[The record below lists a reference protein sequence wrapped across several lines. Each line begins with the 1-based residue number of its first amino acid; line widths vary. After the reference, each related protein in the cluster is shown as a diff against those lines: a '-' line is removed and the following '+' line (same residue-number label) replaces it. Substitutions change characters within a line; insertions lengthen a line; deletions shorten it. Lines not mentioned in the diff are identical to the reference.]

1 MDFFNKLG
9 DSIQN
14 VGKEASKKAKDLSG
28 TVTLNSQ
35 IKETET
41 QLERIYKLIGE
52 KYYMAYREE
61 AAERFPEENDE
72 LIKLQN
78 KLEEDKK
85 QLRALKGLKVIIRP
99 HPSQIEEIL
108 KKNIIKID
116 YIENPKDISIFD
128 SINKTDKI
136 VSRFSTVL
144 FQAYSMNKKIVID
157 NVSDIEQYNKLKEVG
172 YIMIE
177 KEHELLSDIL

>member
-85 QLRALKGLKVIIRP
+85 QLRALKGLKVC
-99 HPSQIEEIL
+99 QNCGAEI
-108 KKNIIKID
+108 N
-116 YIENPKDISIFD
+116 
-128 SINKTDKI
+128 
-136 VSRFSTVL
+136 
-144 FQAYSMNKKIVID
+144 
-157 NVSDIEQYNKLKEVG
+157 
-172 YIMIE
+172 
-177 KEHELLSDIL
+177 

>member
-61 AAERFPEENDE
+61 AAASIKGIKGVPELWCGN
-72 LIKLQN
+72 
-78 KLEEDKK
+78 
-85 QLRALKGLKVIIRP
+85 
-99 HPSQIEEIL
+99 
-108 KKNIIKID
+108 
-116 YIENPKDISIFD
+116 
-128 SINKTDKI
+128 
-136 VSRFSTVL
+136 
-144 FQAYSMNKKIVID
+144 
-157 NVSDIEQYNKLKEVG
+157 
-172 YIMIE
+172 
-177 KEHELLSDIL
+177 

>member
-52 KYYMAYREE
+52 NTIWLTE
-61 AAERFPEENDE
+61 
-72 LIKLQN
+72 
-78 KLEEDKK
+78 KK
-85 QLRALKGLKVIIRP
+85 QLRDFR
-99 HPSQIEEIL
+99 
-108 KKNIIKID
+108 KKMM
-116 YIENPKDISIFD
+116 S
-128 SINKTDKI
+128 S
-136 VSRFSTVL
+136 
-144 FQAYSMNKKIVID
+144 
-157 NVSDIEQYNKLKEVG
+157 
-172 YIMIE
+172 
-177 KEHELLSDIL
+177 

>member
-85 QLRALKGLKVIIRP
+85 QLRALKGLKVCQNCGAEIELSVLHSP
-99 HPSQIEEIL
+99 MCGTEQPQIQVQPQMQPAQAFCPGCGAPLAEGA
-108 KKNIIKID
+108 KFCGKCGTKI
-116 YIENPKDISIFD
+116 N
-128 SINKTDKI
+128 
-136 VSRFSTVL
+136 
-144 FQAYSMNKKIVID
+144 
-157 NVSDIEQYNKLKEVG
+157 
-172 YIMIE
+172 
-177 KEHELLSDIL
+177 

>member
-78 KLEEDKK
+78 KLEEDNSC
-85 QLRALKGLKVIIRP
+85 V
-99 HPSQIEEIL
+99 H
-108 KKNIIKID
+108 
-116 YIENPKDISIFD
+116 
-128 SINKTDKI
+128 
-136 VSRFSTVL
+136 
-144 FQAYSMNKKIVID
+144 
-157 NVSDIEQYNKLKEVG
+157 
-172 YIMIE
+172 
-177 KEHELLSDIL
+177 

>member
-52 KYYMAYREE
+52 KYYMA
-61 AAERFPEENDE
+61 
-72 LIKLQN
+72 
-78 KLEEDKK
+78 
-85 QLRALKGLKVIIRP
+85 
-99 HPSQIEEIL
+99 
-108 KKNIIKID
+108 
-116 YIENPKDISIFD
+116 
-128 SINKTDKI
+128 
-136 VSRFSTVL
+136 
-144 FQAYSMNKKIVID
+144 
-157 NVSDIEQYNKLKEVG
+157 
-172 YIMIE
+172 
-177 KEHELLSDIL
+177 